1 MKGRASFDAGVK
13 MSFVEKALQV
23 NLSVSDIFKQSG
35 LKADMYFTD
44 NTQSF
49 NNYWD
54 ARRMTLSITYN
65 FGNQKVKSNKRAI
78 NFEEKDRAQ

>member
-13 MSFVEKALQV
+13 MSFAEKALQV
-23 NLSVSDIFKQSG
+23 NLSVSDIFRQSG

-49 NNYWD
+49 DNYWD